1 MIMNNF
7 ETSRVDRNNFPF
19 LPDLRITLYNM
30 QFDNMLNFIKDK
42 IVTASR
48 MNQTFVRIL
57 NNELNQYT
65 ESMIN
70 DVKAFLITRGYTI
83 IAIEDQAGISIGWK
97 INF

>member
-7 ETSRVDRNNFPF
+7 ETVRVDRNNFPF
-19 LPDLRITLYNM
+19 LPDLRTTLYNM
-30 QFDNMLNFIKDK
+30 QFDNLLNFIKDK
-42 IVTASR
+42 IVNASR

-57 NNELNQYT
+57 NNELNQYN
-65 ESMIN
+65 ESMVN

-83 IAIEDQAGISIGWK
+83 IVIEDQAGVSIGWK